1 MLSPNACV
9 ENRTIMVIFQL
20 KMKKNPVISDQQH
33 AQETE
38 IYFAANADNENIAK
52 YSFT

>member
-1 MLSPNACV
+1 
-9 ENRTIMVIFQL
+9 MVIFQL
-20 KMKKNPVISDQQH
+20 KMKKKNPVISDQQH
-33 AQETE
+33 AQETK